1 MAGLNK
7 AMLIG
12 RLGKDPVS
20 RSMGNGSEVVSFS
33 LATSETWRDKATG
46 DRKEKTEWHNVV
58 IFNENIG
65 KIAKQY
71 LKKGSE
77 VYIEGKMQTRKW
89 SDQNGVEKYTTEI
102 VLENF
107 NGGNLDRILRHYK
120 RGGRTGQSRDRRHD

>member
-120 RGGRTGQSRDRRHD
+120 RGGQS